1 MVQDQPSAGEGQ
13 QGVVARH
20 VIANAGVGLD
30 FRVGIVDNLNVAIV
44 AGLVLGDGG
53 NVVVGGDCLHV
64 LDHPEKV
71 HTRVQLVLLKV

>member
-53 NVVVGGDCLHV
+53 NVVVKAIV
-64 LDHPEKV
+64 F
-71 HTRVQLVLLKV
+71 TTWIILKKCTHESSWYF

>member
-53 NVVVGGDCLHV
+53 NVVVKAIVFTSWIILNKCTH
-64 LDHPEKV
+64 ESSWYF
-71 HTRVQLVLLKV
+71 